1 MTKDNRK
8 QDKLK
13 TKLKIDKK
21 NKILKNETITQFHLV
36 T

>member
-21 NKILKNETITQFHLV
+21 NKILKNETR
-36 T
+36 